1 LIADLIVRFLKDSLM
16 NIRPLLIFP
25 IKKSTIVHFFRKN
38 SLSFFKYHPCFFL
51 IPFSV
56 VLIVQGYDP
65 IAVYYGLSQ
74 FFLNIL
80 NNFINIILSNK
91 DNLFAIGAVAVS
103 LAALHYYDYFNITDY
118 TAPF

>member
-1 LIADLIVRFLKDSLM
+1 MVYRNFSLI
-16 NIRPLLIFP
+16 
-25 IKKSTIVHFFRKN
+25 
-38 SLSFFKYHPCFFL
+38 Y
-51 IPFSV
+51 
-56 VLIVQGYDP
+56 
-65 IAVYYGLSQ
+65 
-74 FFLNIL
+74 L